1 MGVGVTVAVSM
12 CLSLW
17 AFISTGLVRDE
28 SESIAARAKALQRQ
42 VQGGRT
48 PSLAASS
55 PPAERA
61 WFLKETSVSSVILLE
76 ALSRALPESAYLTE
90 IRLENATLRM
100 TGLSD
105 DAPGLLA
112 PLEQSGHLTA
122 VHFFAP
128 TTRGTDGKSFRF
140 SIEAHVEPRSK
151 LVEE

>member
-1 MGVGVTVAVSM
+1 
-12 CLSLW
+12 
-17 AFISTGLVRDE
+17 
-28 SESIAARAKALQRQ
+28 LQRQ

-76 ALSRALPESAYLTE
+76 ALSRALPESGYLTE

-100 TGLSD
+100 IGLSD

-112 PLEQSGHLTA
+112 PLEQSGHLTG

-128 TTRGTDGKSFRF
+128 TTRGPDGKSFRF

>member
-1 MGVGVTVAVSM
+1 
-12 CLSLW
+12 
-17 AFISTGLVRDE
+17 
-28 SESIAARAKALQRQ
+28 LQRQ

-48 PSLAASS
+48 LSSAA

-61 WFLKETSVSSVILLE
+61 WFLKETSVSSVMLLE
-76 ALSRALPESAYLTE
+76 ALSRALPQSAYLTE

-100 TGLSD
+100 TGLAD

-112 PLEQSGHLTA
+112 PLERSGHLTG

-128 TTRGTDGKSFRF
+128 TTRGPDGKSFRF
-140 SIEAHVEPRSK
+140 SIEAHVEPRVK